1 MSTSNYEGPRGGDYA
16 RYVDELLRASPL
28 HQSLGQVLR
37 EASRSDFTGE
47 VLSPG
52 AQPGSVLT
60 RVRERAQAAMAQAQ
74 KQAQKQ
80 AQQQAQAASRSPA
93 GQTSSKKAGD
103 RPARAARQ
111 APPKPATPAAGP
123 RSPWFRITPGRV
135 VGLLILAVL
144 SVALPG
150 LGALVLL
157 FAIINAVRRGI
168 RSASESA

>member
-74 KQAQKQ
+74 
-80 AQQQAQAASRSPA
+80 QQAQTASRSPA
-93 GQTSSKKAGD
+93 GKTSPKKAGD

>member
-1 MSTSNYEGPRGGDYA
+1 MSTSDYEGPRGGDYA

-37 EASRSDFTGE
+37 EASRSDFSGE

-74 KQAQKQ
+74 QQ
-80 AQQQAQAASRSPA
+80 AQQQAQTASRSPA
-93 GQTSSKKAGD
+93 GKTSPKKAGD
-103 RPARAARQ
+103 RAALAARQ

>member
-74 KQAQKQ
+74 KQAQ
-80 AQQQAQAASRSPA
+80 QQAQAASRSTA
-93 GQTSSKKAGD
+93 GQTSSKKAAD
-103 RPARAARQ
+103 RAARAARQ
-111 APPKPATPAAGP
+111 APPQPATPAAGP

-144 SVALPG
+144 SGALPG

>member
-74 KQAQKQ
+74 KQAQ
-80 AQQQAQAASRSPA
+80 QQAQTTSRSPA
-93 GQTSSKKAGD
+93 GKTSSKKASD
-103 RPARAARQ
+103 RAARAARQ

>member
-74 KQAQKQ
+74 KQAQ
-80 AQQQAQAASRSPA
+80 QQAQTASRSPA
-93 GQTSSKKAGD
+93 GKTSPKKAGD

-111 APPKPATPAAGP
+111 APPKPATPASGP

-135 VGLLILAVL
+135 VGLLVLAIL
-144 SVALPG
+144 SVVLPHF
-150 LGALVLL
+150 GALVLL

-168 RSASESA
+168 HSASESA

>member
-60 RVRERAQAAMAQAQ
+60 RVRERAQAAMAQAAMA
-74 KQAQKQ
+74 QAQKQ
-80 AQQQAQAASRSPA
+80 AQTASRSPA
-93 GQTSSKKAGD
+93 GKTSPKKAGD

>member
-60 RVRERAQAAMAQAQ
+60 RVRERAQAAMAQQ
-74 KQAQKQ
+74 Q
-80 AQQQAQAASRSPA
+80 AQQQAQTTSRSPA
-93 GQTSSKKAGD
+93 GKTSSKKASD
-103 RPARAARQ
+103 RAARAARQ

>member
-74 KQAQKQ
+74 KQAQ
-80 AQQQAQAASRSPA
+80 QQAQAASRSQA
-93 GQTSSKKAGD
+93 GKTSPKKASD
-103 RPARAARQ
+103 RAARAARQ

>member
-28 HQSLGQVLR
+28 HQSLGRVLR
-37 EASRSDFTGE
+37 EASRSDFSGE

-74 KQAQKQ
+74 KQAQT
-80 AQQQAQAASRSPA
+80 ASRSPA
-93 GQTSSKKAGD
+93 GKTSSKKAGD

>member
-28 HQSLGQVLR
+28 HQSLGRVLR
-37 EASRSDFTGE
+37 EARRSDFSGE

-74 KQAQKQ
+74 KQAQ
-80 AQQQAQAASRSPA
+80 QQAQTASRSPA
-93 GQTSSKKAGD
+93 GKTSPKKAGD

>member
-60 RVRERAQAAMAQAQ
+60 RVRERAQA
-74 KQAQKQ
+74 QKQ
-80 AQQQAQAASRSPA
+80 AQQQAQTASRSPA
-93 GQTSSKKAGD
+93 GKTSPKKAGD
-103 RPARAARQ
+103 RPARAVRQ
-111 APPKPATPAAGP
+111 AAPKPATPAAGP

>member
-28 HQSLGQVLR
+28 HQSLGRVLR

-74 KQAQKQ
+74 QQ
-80 AQQQAQAASRSPA
+80 AQQQAQTASRSPA
-93 GQTSSKKAGD
+93 GKTSSKKAGD
-103 RPARAARQ
+103 RPVRAARQ

>member
-37 EASRSDFTGE
+37 EASRSDFSGE

-74 KQAQKQ
+74 KQAQT
-80 AQQQAQAASRSPA
+80 ASRSPA
-93 GQTSSKKAGD
+93 GKTSPKKAGD

-111 APPKPATPAAGP
+111 APPKPVTPAAGP

>member
-1 MSTSNYEGPRGGDYA
+1 MSTSDYEGPRGGDYA

-60 RVRERAQAAMAQAQ
+60 RVRDRAQAAMAQAQ
-74 KQAQKQ
+74 
-80 AQQQAQAASRSPA
+80 QQAQNASRSTA
-93 GQTSSKKAGD
+93 GKTPPQAGA
-103 RPARAARQ
+103 RQPRAARKTS
-111 APPKPATPAAGP
+111 PKTAAPAAGQ
-123 RSPWFRITPGRV
+123 RTSWFRLTPGRV
-135 VGLLILAVL
+135 VGLLVLAIL
-144 SVALPG
+144 SVVLPG
-150 LGALVLL
+150 FGALVLL

>member
-28 HQSLGQVLR
+28 HQSLGRVLR
-37 EASRSDFTGE
+37 EASRSDFSGE

-52 AQPGSVLT
+52 AQPGSVLK

-74 KQAQKQ
+74 KQAQ
-80 AQQQAQAASRSPA
+80 QQAQTTSRSPA
-93 GQTSSKKAGD
+93 GKTSSKKAGD
-103 RPARAARQ
+103 RPARAARKTS
-111 APPKPATPAAGP
+111 PKTAAPAAGP
-123 RSPWFRITPGRV
+123 RNPWFRITPGRV

>member
-28 HQSLGQVLR
+28 HQSLGRVLR
-37 EASRSDFTGE
+37 EASRSDFSGE

-52 AQPGSVLT
+52 AQPGSVLK
-60 RVRERAQAAMAQAQ
+60 RVRERAQAAMA
-74 KQAQKQ
+74 QAQKQ

-93 GQTSSKKAGD
+93 GQASSKKAAD
-103 RPARAARQ
+103 RAARAARQ

>member
-74 KQAQKQ
+74 KQAQ
-80 AQQQAQAASRSPA
+80 QQAQTTSRSPA
-93 GQTSSKKAGD
+93 GKTSPKKAGD

>member
-28 HQSLGQVLR
+28 HQSLGRVLR
-37 EASRSDFTGE
+37 EASRSDFSGE

-74 KQAQKQ
+74 QQ
-80 AQQQAQAASRSPA
+80 AQQQAQTTSRSPA
-93 GQTSSKKAGD
+93 GKTSPKKAGD

>member
-28 HQSLGQVLR
+28 HQSLGRVLR
-37 EASRSDFTGE
+37 EASRSDFSGE

-74 KQAQKQ
+74 
-80 AQQQAQAASRSPA
+80 QQAQTASRSPA
-93 GQTSSKKAGD
+93 GKTSPKKAGD

-111 APPKPATPAAGP
+111 APPKPVTPAAGP

>member
-28 HQSLGQVLR
+28 HQSLGRVLR

-74 KQAQKQ
+74 KQAQ
-80 AQQQAQAASRSPA
+80 QQAQTASRSPA
-93 GQTSSKKAGD
+93 GKTSPKKAGD

>member
-74 KQAQKQ
+74 KQAQT
-80 AQQQAQAASRSPA
+80 ASRSPA
-93 GQTSSKKAGD
+93 GKTSSKKAGD

>member
-16 RYVDELLRASPL
+16 RYVDELLRTSPL
-28 HQSLGQVLR
+28 HQSLGRVLR

-74 KQAQKQ
+74 
-80 AQQQAQAASRSPA
+80 QQAQTASRSPA
-93 GQTSSKKAGD
+93 GKTSPKKAGD

>member
-74 KQAQKQ
+74 KQAQ
-80 AQQQAQAASRSPA
+80 QQAQAASRSPA
-93 GQTSSKKAGD
+93 GKTSSKKASD
-103 RPARAARQ
+103 RAARAARQ

>member
-60 RVRERAQAAMAQAQ
+60 RVRERAQAA
-74 KQAQKQ
+74 
-80 AQQQAQAASRSPA
+80 SRSPA
-93 GQTSSKKAGD
+93 GKTSSKKASD
-103 RPARAARQ
+103 RAARAARQ

>member
-28 HQSLGQVLR
+28 HQSLGRVLR

-74 KQAQKQ
+74 
-80 AQQQAQAASRSPA
+80 QQAQTASRSPA
-93 GQTSSKKAGD
+93 GKTSPKKAGD
-103 RPARAARQ
+103 RPARAVRQ
-111 APPKPATPAAGP
+111 AAPKPATPAAGP

-135 VGLLILAVL
+135 VGLLILAVF
-144 SVALPG
+144 SVALPS

>member
-28 HQSLGQVLR
+28 HQSLGRVLR
-37 EASRSDFTGE
+37 EASRSDFSGE

-74 KQAQKQ
+74 KQAQT
-80 AQQQAQAASRSPA
+80 ASRSPA
-93 GQTSSKKAGD
+93 GKTSSKKAGD
-103 RPARAARQ
+103 RAALAARQ

>member
-1 MSTSNYEGPRGGDYA
+1 MLYTNPRSGGYFSLVFLF
-16 RYVDELLRASPL
+16 RKCRQYPCGHHQVVRRLRSLAGASL
-28 HQSLGQVLR
+28 
-37 EASRSDFTGE
+37 E
-47 VLSPG
+47 
-52 AQPGSVLT
+52 
-60 RVRERAQAAMAQAQ
+60 
-74 KQAQKQ
+74 
-80 AQQQAQAASRSPA
+80 QQAQTASRSPA
-93 GQTSSKKAGD
+93 GKTSPKKAGD

-111 APPKPATPAAGP
+111 APPKPATPASGP

>member
-52 AQPGSVLT
+52 DQPGSVLT

-74 KQAQKQ
+74 KQAQ
-80 AQQQAQAASRSPA
+80 QQAIAECEAS
-93 GQTSSKKAGD
+93 GQ
-103 RPARAARQ
+103 RYI
-111 APPKPATPAAGP
+111 
-123 RSPWFRITPGRV
+123 RITRM
-135 VGLLILAVL
+135 IE
-144 SVALPG
+144 
-150 LGALVLL
+150 
-157 FAIINAVRRGI
+157 VR
-168 RSASESA
+168 SHA

>member
-74 KQAQKQ
+74 KQAQ
-80 AQQQAQAASRSPA
+80 AASRSPA

-135 VGLLILAVL
+135 VGLLVLAIL
-144 SVALPG
+144 SVVLPHF
-150 LGALVLL
+150 GALVLL

>member
-28 HQSLGQVLR
+28 HQSLGRVLR

-60 RVRERAQAAMAQAQ
+60 RVRERAHAAMA
-74 KQAQKQ
+74 QAQKQ

-111 APPKPATPAAGP
+111 AAPKPATPAAGP

>member
-28 HQSLGQVLR
+28 HQSLGRVLR
-37 EASRSDFTGE
+37 EASRSDFSGE

-74 KQAQKQ
+74 KQAQT
-80 AQQQAQAASRSPA
+80 ANRSPA
-93 GQTSSKKAGD
+93 GKTSPKKAGD

-111 APPKPATPAAGP
+111 ALPKPATPTAGP

>member
-28 HQSLGQVLR
+28 HQSLGRVLR
-37 EASRSDFTGE
+37 EASRSDFSGE

-52 AQPGSVLT
+52 AQPGSVLM
-60 RVRERAQAAMAQAQ
+60 RVRERAQAAMA
-74 KQAQKQ
+74 Q

-135 VGLLILAVL
+135 VGLLVLAIL
-144 SVALPG
+144 SVVLPHF
-150 LGALVLL
+150 GALVLL

-168 RSASESA
+168 HSASESA

>member
-60 RVRERAQAAMAQAQ
+60 R
-74 KQAQKQ
+74 
-80 AQQQAQAASRSPA
+80 
-93 GQTSSKKAGD
+93 
-103 RPARAARQ
+103 
-111 APPKPATPAAGP
+111 
-123 RSPWFRITPGRV
+123 FR
-135 VGLLILAVL
+135 
-144 SVALPG
+144 
-150 LGALVLL
+150 
-157 FAIINAVRRGI
+157 
-168 RSASESA
+168 

>member
-1 MSTSNYEGPRGGDYA
+1 MSTSDYEGPRGGDYA

-37 EASRSDFTGE
+37 EASRSDFSGE

-74 KQAQKQ
+74 KQAQ
-80 AQQQAQAASRSPA
+80 QQAQAASRSPA
-93 GQTSSKKAGD
+93 GKTSSKKASD
-103 RPARAARQ
+103 RAARAARQ

>member
-28 HQSLGQVLR
+28 HQSLGRVLR
-37 EASRSDFTGE
+37 EASCSDFSGE

-74 KQAQKQ
+74 KQAQT
-80 AQQQAQAASRSPA
+80 ASRSPA
-93 GQTSSKKAGD
+93 GKTSSKKAGD

-135 VGLLILAVL
+135 VGLLILAVF
-144 SVALPG
+144 SVALPS

>member
-37 EASRSDFTGE
+37 EASRSDFSGE

-74 KQAQKQ
+74 KQAQT
-80 AQQQAQAASRSPA
+80 ASRSPA
-93 GQTSSKKAGD
+93 GKTSSKKAGD